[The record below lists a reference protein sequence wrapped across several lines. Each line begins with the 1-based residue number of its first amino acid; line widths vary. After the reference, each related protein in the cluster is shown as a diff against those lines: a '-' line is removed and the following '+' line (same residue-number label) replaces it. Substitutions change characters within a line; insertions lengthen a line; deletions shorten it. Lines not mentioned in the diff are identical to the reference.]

1 MLLNERQ
8 ITDREIKALQI
19 AAKHQLK
26 RKGNVWFVP
35 SQAGRGDYEVRPDP
49 QAPRCT
55 CPDYEF
61 RNARCKH
68 IVAVEYV
75 LMREHTPD
83 GGTVVTETIKV
94 THKTYTQDW
103 KAYNAAQ
110 THEKSEMQALLYE
123 LCKNLPEPVRERGKG
138 RPPLPLSDVIFASV
152 TKIYSTI
159 SGRRFATD
167 LREAKARG
175 YLAHLPHYNSVFK
188 YLESEALT
196 PYLYELISLSAAPL
210 KSIETD
216 FAVDSSGFG
225 TGQFMRWLD
234 VKYGTKEDRRQWL
247 KLHLMVGTKTNVV
260 TSVEVSD
267 GYSHD
272 YHHFKPLVDH
282 TAKQGFKLQ
291 EISADKGYLGAD
303 NMMTALRHGAIPYIP
318 FKTNSV
324 AQSGWEPKSQLWTR
338 MYHFYALNRAEF
350 LQHYHKRS
358 NVETTF
364 HMIKSKFGQR
374 LRSRTLT
381 AQINEALCKVLC
393 HNLCVV
399 IQSVH
404 ELGIETNFTN
414 ALTA

>member
-1 MLLNERQ
+1 MSLNERQ
-8 ITDREIKALQI
+8 ISDREIKALQI
-19 AAKHQLK
+19 AAKSKLTQ
-26 RKGNVWFVP
+26 KGSVWLVP
-35 SQAGRGDYEVRPDP
+35 SQAGHGEYEVRPDP

-55 CPDYEF
+55 CPDFEF
-61 RNARCKH
+61 RNAKCKH
-68 IVAVEYV
+68 VLAVEYT
-75 LMREHTPD
+75 LMRETTAD
-83 GGTVVTETIKV
+83 GQTVVTETVKV
-94 THKTYTQDW
+94 TRKTYTQNW
-103 KAYNAAQ
+103 PAYNAAQ

-138 RPPLPLSDVIFASV
+138 RPPLSLPDAIFASV

-167 LREAKARG
+167 MRDAKARG

-188 YLESEALT
+188 YLESPALT
-196 PYLYELISLSAAPL
+196 PYLYSLISLSAAPL
-210 KSIETD
+210 KAIETD
-216 FAVDSSGFG
+216 FAVDSSGFS
-225 TGQFMRWLD
+225 TGQFVRWLD
-234 VKYGTKEDRRQWL
+234 VKNSTKEDRRQWL
-247 KLHLMVGTKTNVV
+247 KLHLMVGVKTNVV

-282 TAKQGFKLQ
+282 TAKQGFNLK

-303 NMMTALRHGAIPYIP
+303 NMLAALQHGAIPYIP

-338 MYHFYALNRAEF
+338 MFHFYSLNRAEF
-350 LQHYHKRS
+350 LRHYHKRS

-399 IQSVH
+399 LQSVH
-404 ELGIETNFTN
+404 ELGIETAFSEQ
-414 ALTA
+414 TA